1 MNDISFDS
9 FELIKYLDHQKYDN
23 QRTISNALR
32 ISLGKTNRL
41 LTELSTSRYINT
53 NNSLTEKSKL
63 LVERN
68 RPKRAIILAAGSGL
82 RKIRINNNVS
92 KAFLNV
98 KGEILIERLIRQ
110 LHEINIMEIYIIVG
124 FMKEEF
130 EYLIDKYKVKLIVNN
145 EYFTRNNLYSLFLE
159 KNHIENCFIVPC
171 DLYLKKNHLKMMNF
185 NLGIWLQTRLA
196 NIATSS

>member
-82 RKIRINNNVS
+82 RMIPINNNVS
-92 KAFLNV
+92 KALLNV

-171 DLYLKKNHLKMMNF
+171 DLYLKKT
-185 NLGIWLQTRLA
+185 I
-196 NIATSS
+196 